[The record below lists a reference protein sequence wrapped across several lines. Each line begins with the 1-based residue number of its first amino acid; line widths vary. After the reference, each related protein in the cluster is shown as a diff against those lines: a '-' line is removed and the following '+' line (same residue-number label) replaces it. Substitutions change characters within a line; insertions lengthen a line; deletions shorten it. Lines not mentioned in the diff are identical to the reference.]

1 MATDSPALTRPG
13 LWPREIPRHTESEAE
28 QKVYK
33 ALKTSL
39 PGGWYAWH
47 SLRLRT
53 RGRGEFS
60 EADFIIADPNRPGIF
75 ILEVKGG
82 QIEQRDGQWYQN
94 SVQLKSSPLDQAFS
108 FLKKLVRRFK
118 EEDTKAPTIGVALCY
133 PDTFF
138 DQQPAQDDLK
148 GLVIGGQD
156 IPYLDRIL

>member
-13 LWPREIPRHTESEAE
+13 LWPREVPRHTESEAE

-39 PGGWYAWH
+39 AGGWYAWH

-53 RGRGEFS
+53 REKGEFS
-60 EADFIIADPNRPGIF
+60 EADFIIANPSRPGIF
-75 ILEVKGG
+75 MLEVKGG

-94 SVQLKSSPLDQAFS
+94 SVRLKSSPLDQAFS
-108 FLKKLVRRFK
+108 FRKRLIKRFK

-138 DQQPAQDDLK
+138 DQQPGQDDLK
-148 GLVIGGQD
+148 GLVMGGRTF
-156 IPYLDRIL
+156 PT